1 MRARKLAIVSIA
13 ALPLMAACG
22 VGSVSPLLSDAD
34 VRFEP
39 RLVGT
44 WRAPDS
50 KEFAVF
56 AAAGSNGYSI
66 AYSENDGKVGHFVAH
81 LGRVGSRPVLDLEP
95 AELPGEW
102 SDSYKQMLLPLHGLI
117 VIDSIGRELRFRVL
131 DPDSLKALLAREPQ
145 AIAHVLRKE
154 GVILTAPTADVQ
166 RFLTTYLERPGVLGA
181 ADVWRHQM
189 P

>member
-1 MRARKLAIVSIA
+1 MRARHLTIA
-13 ALPLMAACG
+13 AIPLLAACG

-50 KEFAVF
+50 REFAVIT
-56 AAAGSNGYSI
+56 ALAPNGYSV
-66 AYSENDGKVGHFVAH
+66 AYTENDGKVGRFVGH
-81 LGRVGSRPVLDLEP
+81 LGAVGSLRVLDLEP
-95 AELPGEW
+95 AELPKEW

-117 VIDSIGRELRFRVL
+117 VIDSVGRELRFREL
-131 DPDSLKALLAREPQ
+131 NTDSLRAFLDREPQ
-145 AIAHVLRKE
+145 AIAHFRTKDGIV
-154 GVILTAPTADVQ
+154 LTASTADVQ
-166 RFLTTYLERPGVLGA
+166 RFLTSYFQRPAVLGS
-181 ADVWRHQM
+181 ADVWQRQT